1 MIKSQMFKNLFAI
14 LLIGG
19 TFIFGMKMKERE
31 YNDVCLKLGGSI
43 AEEGFPICVVKRL
56 LKQAKNI

>member
-43 AEEGFPICVVKRL
+43 AEEGFPICVV
-56 LKQAKNI
+56 QTVQ